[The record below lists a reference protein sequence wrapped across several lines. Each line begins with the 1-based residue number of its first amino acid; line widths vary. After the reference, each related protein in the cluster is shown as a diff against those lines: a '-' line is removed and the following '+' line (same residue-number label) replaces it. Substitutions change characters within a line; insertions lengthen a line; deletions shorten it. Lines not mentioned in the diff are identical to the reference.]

1 MLRQILVILLLL
13 FFQASY
19 AVDSK
24 NVEIQ
29 TTRIERIDNAY
40 RCKLKLIVH
49 GGWKIYGNVKFSSP
63 SCDEITFEDGRKVED
78 SVYKS
83 VIIIPDTG
91 ATQINLKAEFP
102 ACSDKMCVFVNKDFQ
117 IDFAQADGTDEG
129 MLYIML
135 LAFLGGLILN
145 FMPCVLP
152 VLSLKMHSIISRPKN
167 RKHMLYTWCGIQIS
181 FILFTI
187 FIASLKALGHTVGW
201 GMHFQNVYFL
211 NIATLL
217 VFLFILCI
225 YGRIDIF
232 VSTTGTQKVHS
243 KSEIFEDIYSGIL
256 ATILA
261 IPCTAP
267 FLGTAAAVAL
277 NGSLIKLVTI
287 FLTIGFGFGAPYLLL
302 YFCKININIKQGKW
316 MNTLKYI
323 MGIGI
328 VATFIW
334 LCWLLSNHLNLCQ
347 MLLLG
352 ACYLAIILFSRK
364 MLILA
369 LFCIIACCV
378 PSFMSECTN
387 INSLKSVGD
396 RSMWKKFDPLQ
407 LQNYVNDNKVVF
419 VNVTADWCMTCKYNK
434 SVLLSTD
441 NFHNL
446 VNKYGVICM
455 EGDLTYNNEIVA
467 LFLKLHN
474 QSGIPFNVV
483 FGPRA
488 KSGIKLGVIPSIAEV
503 EQAINE
509 AQGE

>member
-1 MLRQILVILLLL
+1 MFRQVLAILLLI
-13 FFQASY
+13 FFQTSY
-19 AVDSK
+19 SVDSK
-24 NVEIQ
+24 NIEIQ
-29 TTRIERIDNAY
+29 TTRIEKIDNAY

-63 SCDEITFEDGRKVED
+63 SCDEITFEEGRKIED

-83 VIIIPDTG
+83 VIIIPDTC
-91 ATQINLKAEFP
+91 ADQISLKAEFP
-102 ACSDKMCVFVNKDFQ
+102 ACSDKMCAFVNKDFQ
-117 IDFAQADGTDEG
+117 INLTQTDGVDEG
-129 MLYIML
+129 LLYIIL

-152 VLSLKMHSIISRPKN
+152 VLSLKMHSIISRPNN
-167 RKHMLYTWCGIQIS
+167 RKNMLYTWCGIQIS

-187 FIASLKALGHTVGW
+187 SIASLKALGHTVGW

-217 VFLFILCI
+217 VFLFVLCI
-225 YGRIDIF
+225 YERISIF
-232 VSTTGTQKVHS
+232 VSTTGIQNGHN

-287 FLTIGFGFGAPYLLL
+287 FLTIGLGFGAPYLLL
-302 YFCKININIKQGKW
+302 YFCKIKINIKQGQW
-316 MNTLKYI
+316 MNTMKHI
-323 MGIGI
+323 MGIGVI
-328 VATFIW
+328 ATFIW

-347 MLLLG
+347 MILLG
-352 ACYLAIILFSRK
+352 ACYLAIVLFARK
-364 MLILA
+364 TLILA
-369 LFCIIACCV
+369 LFCIIACCA
-378 PSFMSECTN
+378 PLFMPTCGN

-407 LQNYVNDNKVVF
+407 LQNYVNDKKIVF

-434 SVLLSTD
+434 RALLNTD

-446 VNKYGVICM
+446 INKHNVICM

-474 QSGIPFNVV
+474 QSGIPFNII
-483 FGPRA
+483 FGPGA
-488 KSGIKLGVIPSIAEV
+488 KSGIKLSVIPSITEV
-503 EQAINE
+503 EQALKK